1 MVLQVYVFVIFR
13 VQQFQFG
20 TEVFQT
26 FRFVFVQHKP
36 AGFGIYGRNVVNAFA
51 YGIYVHHGAA
61 GQEYDLVLGIELL
74 KKLQY
79 FGFILG
85 GTCNSRS
92 VAVCYKVM
100 PYPLQLFRGRGGRT
114 DFQIGIKLS

>member
-1 MVLQVYVFVIFR
+1 MKNPYFGRLLTAMVTPFNAD
-13 VQQFQFG
+13 G
-20 TEVFQT
+20 S
-26 FRFVFVQHKP
+26 
-36 AGFGIYGRNVVNAFA
+36 VN
-51 YGIYVHHGAA
+51 YENAA
-61 GQEYDLVLGIELL
+61 GQEYDLVSGIELL

-85 GTCNSRS
+85 GTVIVGQLQC
-92 VAVCYKVM
+92 AYKVM

>member
-1 MVLQVYVFVIFR
+1 MVLQVYDFVVFR

-20 TEVFQT
+20 TEVLQT

-61 GQEYDLVLGIELL
+61 GQEYDLVPGIELL

-85 GTCNSRS
+85 GTVIVGQLQC
-92 VAVCYKVM
+92 AYKVM

-114 DFQIGIKLS
+114 DLQIGIKLS